1 MNPLHLVSNPSENK
15 EDLEIKKAKVGIKN
29 IKSPFKNEIIEN
41 QIQYSEES
49 VQKQN
54 TELEN

>member
-41 QIQYSEES
+41 QIQYSE
-49 VQKQN
+49 
-54 TELEN
+54 